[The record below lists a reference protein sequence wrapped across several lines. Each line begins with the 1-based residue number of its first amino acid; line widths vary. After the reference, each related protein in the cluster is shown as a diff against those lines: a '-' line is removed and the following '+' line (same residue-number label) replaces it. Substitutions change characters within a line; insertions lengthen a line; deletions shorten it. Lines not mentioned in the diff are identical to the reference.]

1 MNQLRLENFFPYRS
15 VSLAERISNALSK
28 IYVSRYGIAVGEWR
42 VMATLGEFEQM
53 QARDIGCH
61 AKMDKVRVSRA
72 VKQLRE
78 KGLLQTEVLEDDH
91 RGSMLRLSDEGK
103 ALYQKIVP
111 EALAWERELLAPLSP
126 EDRKSLD
133 RIFAQLDQRLVDLLE
148 E

>member
-1 MNQLRLENFFPYRS
+1 MTQLRLENFFPYRS
-15 VSLAERISNALSK
+15 VSLAERISTALSK

-78 KGLLQTEVLEDDH
+78 KGLLETRVLEDDH
-91 RGSMLRLSDEGK
+91 RGSLLRLSEAGK
-103 ALYQKIVP
+103 QLYQRIVP
-111 EALAWERELLAPLSP
+111 EALAWERELLAPLSSA
-126 EDRKSLD
+126 DREAMD
-133 RIFAQLDQRLVDLLE
+133 RIFAQLDNRLAELLNS
-148 E
+148 